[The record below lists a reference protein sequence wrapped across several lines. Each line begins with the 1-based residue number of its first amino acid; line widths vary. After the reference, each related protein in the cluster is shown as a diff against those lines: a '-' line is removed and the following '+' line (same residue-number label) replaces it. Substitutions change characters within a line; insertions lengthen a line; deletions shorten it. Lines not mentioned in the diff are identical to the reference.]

1 MPLKNQ
7 DVTFRK
13 SRTGAPIT
21 AKNGEYVCNVAKM
34 LFMMKP
40 GYDDYDSDR
49 GLDIQ
54 SKLFQTYVDGQRD
67 PDYENEINEQF
78 TRYTDLIPNS
88 ITAIYKNKALVIF
101 FNVTYHN
108 DVYILNIIG
117 DKNGLEVILRDR
129 AVPKIT

>member
-1 MPLKNQ
+1 MLQ
-7 DVTFRK
+7 
-13 SRTGAPIT
+13 
-21 AKNGEYVCNVAKM
+21 KM

-40 GYDDYDSDR
+40 GYDDYDPDR